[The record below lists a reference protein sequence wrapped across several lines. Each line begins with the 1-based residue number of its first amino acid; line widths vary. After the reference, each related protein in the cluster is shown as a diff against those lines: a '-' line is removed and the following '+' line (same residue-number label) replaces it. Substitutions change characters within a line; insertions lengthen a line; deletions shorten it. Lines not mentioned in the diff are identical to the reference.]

1 MQTRR
6 LVDSPAGFSLLEILV
21 VVGLI
26 GVVSAIAAPMMG
38 NALGFFRLSGDA
50 RSAANSIAL
59 AKMRA
64 SSVFGRVRLFADLS
78 TNRFHLE
85 TFDKTT
91 STWVTDGGT
100 TYLSQRVRFG
110 FGAVGAAPPNT
121 TAAIGQ
127 APMCKSNAVPPADIA
142 NTACIIFNSRG
153 TPIDANGAPNNLG
166 ALYLTDGSSVYG
178 VTVSAT
184 GMART
189 WRTVAS
195 ATPVWTSQ

>member
-1 MQTRR
+1 MRSGR
-6 LVDSPAGFSLLEILV
+6 HIDSPGGFSLLEILV

-50 RSAANSIAL
+50 RSTSNSIAL

-64 SSVFGRVRLFADLS
+64 SSVFGRVRLYADLS

-91 STWVTDGGT
+91 STWVVEGGT
-100 TYLSQRVRFG
+100 TSLSQRVRFG
-110 FGAVGAAPPNT
+110 FAPVGSAPPNT
-121 TAAIGQ
+121 TAAINQ

-153 TPIDANGAPNNLG
+153 TPIDSNGAPSNLG
-166 ALYLTDGSSVYG
+166 ALYLTDGSAVYG

-195 ATPVWTSQ
+195 ATPNWSPE

>member
-1 MQTRR
+1 MRSGR
-6 LVDSPAGFSLLEILV
+6 HIDSPGGFSLLEILV

-50 RSAANSIAL
+50 RSTSNSIAL

-64 SSVFGRVRLFADLS
+64 SSVFGRVRLYADLS

-91 STWVTDGGT
+91 STWVVEGGT
-100 TYLSQRVRFG
+100 TSLSQRVRFG
-110 FGAVGAAPPNT
+110 FAPVGSAPPNT
-121 TAAIGQ
+121 TAAINQ

-153 TPIDANGAPNNLG
+153 TPIDSNGAPSNLG
-166 ALYLTDGSSVYG
+166 ALYLTDGSAVYG

-195 ATPVWTSQ
+195 TTPNWSPE